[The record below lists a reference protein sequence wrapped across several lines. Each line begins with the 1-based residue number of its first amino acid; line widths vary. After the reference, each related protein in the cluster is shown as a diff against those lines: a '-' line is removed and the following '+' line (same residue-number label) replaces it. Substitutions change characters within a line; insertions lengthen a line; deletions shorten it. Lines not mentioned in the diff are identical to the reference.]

1 MGYGMELGETCGRG
15 GCKGVIEEH
24 DVEGCSCHIDP
35 PCSACTTPREYCEE
49 CDWQAKDDMIMAEG
63 TITITPIFV
72 HVERKPHVW
81 DRSKIDKRTSMHSS
95 SSQKVTGVF
104 PIGTPRSEV
113 EKIARGTFGGRF
125 EKWSPETGDFV
136 YIAYTD

>member
-1 MGYGMELGETCGRG
+1 
-15 GCKGVIEEH
+15 
-24 DVEGCSCHIDP
+24 
-35 PCSACTTPREYCEE
+35 
-49 CDWQAKDDMIMAEG
+49 MAEG
-63 TITITPIFV
+63 TIHLGSPFAY
-72 HVERKPHVW
+72 VERKPHVW
-81 DRSKIDKRTSMHSS
+81 DRSKIQKRISMHSS

-125 EKWSPETGDFV
+125 EKWSSDTGDFV